1 MKPYPTRSGSKQI
14 LAAWLVALARNAV
27 ARPASGCLAAFLT
40 LALPA
45 LAQPADRS
53 TSDDV
58 LVTIPETVRFAAV
71 QYGHLLDSLKG
82 TTNLPR
88 TFENGKLKTA
98 ALRDWTSG
106 FFPGSL
112 WLLLEA
118 TGDAKWKTAAQDY
131 TARIEDIKNYG
142 GSHDVGFMLNCSFGN
157 GYRLTRN
164 PHYREVL
171 IQGART
177 LSTRFRPEVGLIRS
191 WDHGT
196 RKYPVIIDNMMNLE
210 LLAWAAR
217 EADEPHLRDIAI
229 QHANNTLKNHFR
241 PDASTWHVVEYDPT
255 NGAVVKKQ
263 THQGAADASAW
274 ARGQAWGLY
283 GYTMMYRETQRPEYR
298 AQAIRIA
305 RFLMNHPRL
314 PADKV
319 PYWDFD
325 APGIPNTPRDSS
337 AAAIMASVLIELSQV
352 ADPEFGPQCLQL
364 ARQQLRSLSS
374 PSYLAAR
381 GENGGF
387 LLMHATGN
395 QPKNSEVDVPLNY
408 ADYYFLEA
416 LLRYRQQAS
425 ATETPAAMRT
435 RASAAKAKRG
445 QGEAGSRAERTPTD
459 LRFEPDPDSPNVLLL
474 GDSISIGYTLP
485 VRALLKG
492 KANIFRPINANGS
505 AENCSDTGKGLAE
518 LDRWLSTQSKWDVI
532 HFNWGLHDLKHMKPD
547 APKPTTS
554 ADPNDPPLRSVEQYR
569 ANLEKIVARLRRT
582 GARLIFATTTPVP
595 DGANNPFRSP
605 ADPPRYN
612 AAASEV
618 MRKSG
623 IRVNDLFALA
633 QPRLAQIQLPR
644 NVHFT
649 AQGSEALAKQV
660 AEVIQSELKTARQSA
675 GKSQP

>member
-1 MKPYPTRSGSKQI
+1 
-14 LAAWLVALARNAV
+14 
-27 ARPASGCLAAFLT
+27 
-40 LALPA
+40 
-45 LAQPADRS
+45 
-53 TSDDV
+53 
-58 LVTIPETVRFAAV
+58 
-71 QYGHLLDSLKG
+71 
-82 TTNLPR
+82 
-88 TFENGKLKTA
+88 
-98 ALRDWTSG
+98 
-106 FFPGSL
+106 
-112 WLLLEA
+112 
-118 TGDAKWKTAAQDY
+118 
-131 TARIEDIKNYG
+131 
-142 GSHDVGFMLNCSFGN
+142 MLNCSFGN
-157 GYRLTRN
+157 GYRLTHD

-177 LSTRFRPEVGLIRS
+177 LSTRFKPEVGLIRS
-191 WDHGT
+191 WDHGDW
-196 RKYPVIIDNMMNLE
+196 KYPVIIDNMMNLE
-210 LLAWAAR
+210 LLTWAAR

-263 THQGAADASAW
+263 THQGVADASAW

-283 GYTMMYRETQRPEYR
+283 GYTMMYRETQRLEYL
-298 AQAIRIA
+298 AQAIKIA
-305 RFLMNHPRL
+305 HFLMNHPRL

-337 AAAIMASVLIELSQV
+337 AAAIMASALIELSQV

-364 ARQQLRSLSS
+364 ARQQLRSLCS

-416 LLRYRQQAS
+416 LLRYRKQAS
-425 ATETPAAMRT
+425 ATETTAAVRT
-435 RASAAKAKRG
+435 QASAAKAKRG
-445 QGEAGSRAERTPTD
+445 QGEAGSRAERKPAD
-459 LRFEPDPDSPNVLLL
+459 LRFQPDPSMPNVLLL

-485 VRALLKG
+485 VRELLRG
-492 KANIFRPINANGS
+492 KANVFRPVNADGA

-518 LDRWLSTQSKWDVI
+518 LDRWLSAQSRWDVI
-532 HFNWGLHDLKHMKPD
+532 HFNWGLHDLKRMKAD
-547 APKPTTS
+547 APRPTTS

-569 ANLEKIVARLRRT
+569 ANLEKIVARLRQT

-605 ADPPRYN
+605 SDPPRYN
-612 AAASEV
+612 ATAVDV
-618 MRKSG
+618 MRSG
-623 IRVNDLFALA
+623 DIRVNDLFALA
-633 QPRLAQIQLPR
+633 QPRLAEIQLPR

-649 AQGSEALAKQV
+649 AQGSEALARQV

-675 GKSQP
+675 GSSRP